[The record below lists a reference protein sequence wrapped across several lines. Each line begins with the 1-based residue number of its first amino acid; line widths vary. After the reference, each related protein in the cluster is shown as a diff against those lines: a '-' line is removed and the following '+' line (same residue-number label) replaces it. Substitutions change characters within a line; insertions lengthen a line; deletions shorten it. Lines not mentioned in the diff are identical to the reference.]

1 MDTAL
6 EALFKD
12 MLNNGWFTK
21 SDGDVESPFGYFGY
35 VINTEAE
42 LWELFQ
48 AFEDTIECY
57 GQPLSEDV
65 IGSFI
70 AYINSDGIITIE
82 RMANNLEAELWYH
95 NTSRDYT
102 KWGVTVNDPNV
113 VPPF

>member
-35 VINTEAE
+35 VINEAAE
-42 LWELFQ
+42 LPELYD
-48 AFEDTIECY
+48 AFETVIKAY
-57 GQPLSEDV
+57 GKPKDEDV
-65 IGSFI
+65 IGKFI
-70 AYINSDGIITIE
+70 AYINSNGIITIE
-82 RMANNLEAELWYH
+82 RMGSKIECDVWFR
-95 NTSRDYT
+95 NTERAFT
-102 KWGVTVNDPNV
+102 KWGESVNHPNV

>member
-35 VINTEAE
+35 VTNEAAE
-42 LWELFQ
+42 LPELYD
-48 AFEDTIECY
+48 AFETVIKAY
-57 GQPLSEDV
+57 GKPNDNDV

-82 RMANNLEAELWYH
+82 RLGEQSAKLWFT
-95 NTSRDYT
+95 NTQRDYT
-102 KWGVTVNDPNV
+102 KWGESVNHPNV